1 MHIIWMWRLAYNVVP
16 VSNSKCQLANNDTG
30 SGYTI
35 VAAVANVGAGVT
47 AAAEAAACRLPP
59 AAVDD
64 DNGGNCFKVIVCI
77 AMQIT

>member
-1 MHIIWMWRLAYNVVP
+1 MHIIWMWRLDCNVVP

-35 VAAVANVGAGVT
+35 VAAVANVGAGA
-47 AAAEAAACRLPP
+47 AAAEAAVCRLPP